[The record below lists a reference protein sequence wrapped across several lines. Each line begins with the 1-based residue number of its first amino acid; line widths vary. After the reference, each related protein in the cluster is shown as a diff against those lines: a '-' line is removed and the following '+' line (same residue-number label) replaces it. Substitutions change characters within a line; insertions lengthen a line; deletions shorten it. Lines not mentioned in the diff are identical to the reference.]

1 MKALDLLPPSH
12 PVKKITL
19 VFESPRVHPDQF
31 QDLDAVISRLDV
43 YEVDFI
49 PKKSRAGLQHDGNSS
64 LKGAI
69 RAAFPSLER
78 KGVLRL

>member
-19 VFESPRVHPDQF
+19 AFESPRVHPNQF
-31 QDLDAVISRLDV
+31 QDIDTVISRLDV

-49 PKKSRAGLQHDGNSS
+49 HKKSRGLQHDGTSP

-78 KGVLRL
+78 KGVLCL